1 MHMQIFMLKSKIHR
15 AIVTSAELNY
25 VGSIT
30 IDKALMQAAGI
41 NEYEKVQ
48 VVNIDNGN
56 RFETYAIEGKTGS
69 GIIGL
74 NGAAARLAVN
84 GDRVIIMTYCLMEDI
99 EAKRYV
105 TKIVMVNKKN
115 EMIQIENKE
124 IHGDSEM

>member
-1 MHMQIFMLKSKIHR
+1 MQIFMLKSKIHR

-30 IDKALMQAAGI
+30 IDKALMQAADI

-56 RFETYAIEGKTGS
+56 RFETYVIEGKTGS

-99 EAKRYV
+99 EAKKYV
-105 TKIVMVNKKN
+105 PKIVMVNKKN

-124 IHGDSEM
+124 IHGDCEI

>member
-1 MHMQIFMLKSKIHR
+1 MQIFMLKSKIHR

-30 IDKALMQAAGI
+30 IDKALMLAAGI

-105 TKIVMVNKKN
+105 PKIVMVNKKN